1 MNKTTITLA
10 LFGLWAS
17 ATSTFAQ
24 NISTANPTINCGQI
38 AFQQPLKAEFILKN
52 SGDQPLIIN
61 TVRSS
66 CGCTTADYPKEAVA
80 PGQSFKVSATY
91 DAKQMGH
98 FQKQLAVYSNAGE
111 QPFVL
116 TLKGVV
122 VERVK
127 NFKGLY
133 PYTIGALRTDTNEV
147 EFNDVNRGDMPI
159 VKIHLFN
166 DSDQMVEPQ
175 LMHLP
180 AYLRGEVKPTRIAP
194 GHTGVATL
202 QLDSRHLR
210 ELGLTQTSIYLGSF
224 PGEKV
229 APDKEIPV
237 NIILL
242 PDLDNLTAAE
252 KANAPKLSL
261 SKGRIDL
268 GEFGN
273 KSRKRDEITITN
285 QGKSTLTI
293 RQLQMLTGGLEV
305 SLNKQNIEP
314 GATAKLKVTANADDL
329 RKVRSRA
336 RILMIT
342 NDPDQA
348 KVIIPIIYKF

>member
-10 LFGLWAS
+10 LLGLWAS

-38 AFQQPLKAEFILKN
+38 AFQQPLKAEFMLKN

-194 GHTGVATL
+194 GTGVMKEHFGATSSNFTSPL
-202 QLDSRHLR
+202 RRKPFFFVASGTRVVPTSMITAPSFTISAVTKSGRPIAAMMISASRHSALM
-210 ELGLTQTSIYLGSF
+210 
-224 PGEKV
+224 
-229 APDKEIPV
+229 
-237 NIILL
+237 
-242 PDLDNLTAAE
+242 
-252 KANAPKLSL
+252 SL
-261 SKGRIDL
+261 
-268 GEFGN
+268 
-273 KSRKRDEITITN
+273 
-285 QGKSTLTI
+285 
-293 RQLQMLTGGLEV
+293 V
-305 SLNKQNIEP
+305 
-314 GATAKLKVTANADDL
+314 
-329 RKVRSRA
+329 
-336 RILMIT
+336 
-342 NDPDQA
+342 
-348 KVIIPIIYKF
+348 

>member
-1 MNKTTITLA
+1 MKKQTILCA

-17 ATSTFAQ
+17 AATSFAQ
-24 NISTANPTINCGQI
+24 QITTANPTINCGQVV
-38 AFQQPLKAEFILKN
+38 FKQPLKAEFALKN
-52 SGDQPLIIN
+52 SGSQPLIIN
-61 TVRSS
+61 NVSSS
-66 CGCTTADYPKEAVA
+66 CGCTLADYPKEAIA
-80 PGQSFKVSATY
+80 PGQTFKVTAIY

-98 FQKQLAVYSNAGE
+98 FQKQLAVFSNAGDK
-111 QPFVL
+111 PFML

-122 VERVK
+122 VEQVI
-127 NFKGLY
+127 NFKGRY
-133 PYTIGALRTDTNEV
+133 HYTIGALRTDTNEV
-147 EFNDVNRGDMPI
+147 EFNNVNRGDMP
-159 VKIHLFN
+159 VLKIHLFN
-166 DSDQMVEPQ
+166 DSDQVAEPQ

-180 AYLRGEVKPTRIAP
+180 AYLRGEVKPARIAP
-194 GHTGVATL
+194 GHTGVATI
-202 QLDSRHLR
+202 QLDSRKLR
-210 ELGLTQTSIYLGSF
+210 ELGLAQTSIYLGTY

-229 APDKEIPV
+229 SSDKEIPV

-242 PDLDNLTAAE
+242 PDFDKLTAAE
-252 KANAPKLSL
+252 RANAPKLTL

-273 KSRKRDEITITN
+273 KSRKRDDITITN

-314 GATAKLKVTANADDL
+314 GETARLKVTAIASEL
-329 RKVRSRA
+329 KKVRTRA

-348 KVIIPIIYKF
+348 KVIVPIIYKF